1 MARRGRRG
9 TGALEA
15 RAKRVPLALYLML
28 SAAVLALSGVASA
41 ETWRGL
47 PIAPEYRCAPY
58 DRDDYPY
65 PQSVERR
72 IIERLGGDLGFR
84 AQLVHRRH
92 WDANRVQM
100 STLLSIKTGRCPE
113 DCAYCPESVRYD
125 TGVEVRKLMDIEAV
139 VARAN
144 RARAE
149 GVTRHCMRAAW
160 EPGTLT
166 VAQVETVVPP
176 TGARSQPGP
185 CGDAS

>member
-1 MARRGRRG
+1 MEK
-9 TGALEA
+9 ALQAVGEA
-15 RAKRVPLALYLML
+15 RHNGAAMAGFSENETSRPDVRHDRSASEVKELLALPFSNL
-28 SAAVLALSGVASA
+28 V
-41 ETWRGL
+41 
-47 PIAPEYRCAPY
+47 
-58 DRDDYPY
+58 
-65 PQSVERR
+65 
-72 IIERLGGDLGFR
+72 FR

-113 DCAYCPESVRYD
+113 DCACCPESVRYD
-125 TGVEVRKLMDIEAV
+125 TGDEVRKLMDVEAV